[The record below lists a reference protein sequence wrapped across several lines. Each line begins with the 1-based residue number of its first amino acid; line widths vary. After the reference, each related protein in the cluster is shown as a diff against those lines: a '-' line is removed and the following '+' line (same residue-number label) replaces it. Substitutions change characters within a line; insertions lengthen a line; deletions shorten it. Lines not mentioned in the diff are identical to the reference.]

1 MKTYLLF
8 RLKDPK
14 AKKKEFIVDSVYT
27 TLDGAFRRQ
36 ERIHNCKEHVLILYN
51 LNSKRNKQ
59 GDNVIVSPN
68 QQTFIINKTLKGYIK
83 SKENN

>member
-51 LNSKRNKQ
+51 LNSKRKN
-59 GDNVIVSPN
+59 NVIVSPN